1 MLRVLALAT
10 VCCALARADVTLTVD
25 VSAPI
30 NTVDE
35 RYVCYNIDTGSTFNG
50 ADFADKKL
58 RTLTAQLG
66 PSIIRIGGTAVD
78 ASFYFPNAPY
88 LVGQINDCP
97 ACGSGASAIGNEMI
111 DSIWAFVRATG
122 MDLLWDVNGEMTR
135 VGTGPW
141 LPALK

>member
-1 MLRVLALAT
+1 MLRVLALAS
-10 VCCALARADVTLTVD
+10 VYAALARGDVALSVD
-25 VSAPI
+25 VSAPT

-35 RYVCYNIDTGSTFNG
+35 RYVCYNVDTGSLYNG

-78 ASFYFPNAPY
+78 SSYYFPETPY
-88 LVGQINDCP
+88 LVGQVNDCP
-97 ACGSGASAIGNEMI
+97 ACGSGASAIGNEML
-111 DSIWAFVRATG
+111 DTIWAFARATG

-141 LPALK
+141 LPAAK